1 MKEEYMILEYFI
13 NGVLIGLVFG
23 MPIGAVG
30 AMSIQRTINHGVV
43 AGFISGAA
51 SSIADVLYACVGAFG
66 LTVIS
71 DFLLTN
77 QMPIHMIGA
86 CLLILIAIR
95 MITKKEMMLS
105 AETADVKDY
114 LKMFLSSFAVAITN
128 PAAIISFLFAFS
140 VFGINGTL
148 GFSDGIQL
156 VTGVFLGTLC
166 WWLLLVVLVNF
177 MKKKLTER
185 WLYRLNVLFGL
196 ILIVFSCCVCIKTL

>member
-1 MKEEYMILEYFI
+1 MILEYFI

>member
-1 MKEEYMILEYFI
+1 MIIEYFV

-51 SSIADVLYACVGAFG
+51 SSLADVLYACVGAFG

-71 DFLLTN
+71 DFLLTY
-77 QMPIHMIGA
+77 QMPIHLIGA
-86 CLLILIAIR
+86 YLMILIAIR

-105 AETADVKDY
+105 TEKADVKDY

-140 VFGINGTL
+140 VFGINGTP
-148 GFSDGIQL
+148 GFIDGIQL

-177 MKKKLTER
+177 MKKKLTEK

-196 ILIVFSCCVCIKTL
+196 ILIVFSCCVCFKAL

>member
-1 MKEEYMILEYFI
+1 MIIEYFV

-23 MPIGAVG
+23 VPIGAVG

-43 AGFISGAA
+43 AGFITGAA
-51 SSIADVLYACVGAFG
+51 SSIADVLYACVGTFG

-71 DFLLTN
+71 NFLLAY
-77 QMPIHMIGA
+77 QMPIHLIGA

-95 MITKKEMMLS
+95 MITKKDVMLS
-105 AETADVKDY
+105 TDTADVKDY

-148 GFSDGIQL
+148 GLIDGLQL
-156 VTGVFLGTLC
+156 VTGVFIGTLC
-166 WWLLLVVLVNF
+166 WWILLVVLVSF
-177 MKKKLTER
+177 MKKKLTTKC
-185 WLYRLNVLFGL
+185 LYRLNVLFGL
-196 ILIVFSCCVCIKTL
+196 ILIVFSCGVCIKTL

>member
-1 MKEEYMILEYFI
+1 MIFEFLV
-13 NGVLIGLVFG
+13 NGIFIGLVFG
-23 MPIGAVG
+23 MPIGAIG

-43 AGFISGAA
+43 AGLISGAA
-51 SSIADVLYACVGAFG
+51 SSVADVLYACVGAFG

-71 DFLLTN
+71 NFLLTY
-77 QMPIHMIGA
+77 QMPINLIGA

-95 MITKKEMMLS
+95 MITKKDVMLS
-105 AETADVKDY
+105 TNIADVKDY

-148 GFSDGIQL
+148 GFIDGLQL
-156 VTGVFLGTLC
+156 VTGVFIGTLC
-166 WWLLLVVLVNF
+166 WWILLVVLVSF
-177 MKKKLTER
+177 MKKKLTTK

-196 ILIVFSCCVCIKTL
+196 ILIVFSCGVCFKTL

>member
-1 MKEEYMILEYFI
+1 MILEYFI

-71 DFLLTN
+71 DFLLTY
-77 QMPIHMIGA
+77 QMPIHLIGA

-140 VFGINGTL
+140 VIGINGTL
-148 GFSDGIQL
+148 GFIDGIQL

-177 MKKKLTER
+177 MKKKLTR
-185 WLYRLNVLFGL
+185 KWLYKLNVLFGL